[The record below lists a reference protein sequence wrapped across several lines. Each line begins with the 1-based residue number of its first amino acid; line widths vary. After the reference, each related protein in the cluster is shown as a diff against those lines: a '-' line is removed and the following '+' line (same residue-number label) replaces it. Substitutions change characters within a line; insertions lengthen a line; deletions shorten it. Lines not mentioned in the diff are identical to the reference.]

1 VFDAVFGGAPRTS
14 GTALAWRQFRLE
26 RRMFWRNPSAAFFNF
41 VLPLIFLVLFGAI
54 FHGDKHELDIVIPGI
69 AGMNVMATTFSALAM
84 NLTFLRESGVLKR
97 VRGTPLPAGAYL
109 TGVFGNA
116 VVNATV
122 QIGIVVVAGKL
133 FFGLPWPRDW
143 VALVVFLYVGIVCLA
158 SLGVAFSHV
167 IPNFDAAPAYV
178 NFVYLPSIF
187 IGGVFFDPAHVHS
200 QILSD
205 IAEVIPISHVVAGLR
220 GAMVSGQGLGHHVGD
235 LAVVLAWAAVG
246 VSFAVR
252 GFSWEQAD

>member
-1 VFDAVFGGAPRTS
+1 MSEVV
-14 GTALAWRQFRLE
+14 LAWRQFRLE

-54 FHGDKHELDIVIPGI
+54 FHGDQKNLNIVIPGI

-109 TGVFGNA
+109 TGIFGNA
-116 VVNATV
+116 VVNATI
-122 QIGIVVVAGKL
+122 QLAIVVIAGKL

-143 VALVVFLYVGIVCLA
+143 VSLVVFLYAGVACLA

-167 IPNFDAAPAYV
+167 IPNFDSAPAYV

-187 IGGVFFDPAHVHS
+187 IGGVFFDPANVHS

-205 IAEVIPISHVVAGLR
+205 IAQVIPISHVVAGLR
-220 GAMVSGQGLGHHVGD
+220 GAMVTGQGVGHHIGD

-246 VSFAVR
+246 VTFAVR
-252 GFSWEQAD
+252 GFSWEQRSG